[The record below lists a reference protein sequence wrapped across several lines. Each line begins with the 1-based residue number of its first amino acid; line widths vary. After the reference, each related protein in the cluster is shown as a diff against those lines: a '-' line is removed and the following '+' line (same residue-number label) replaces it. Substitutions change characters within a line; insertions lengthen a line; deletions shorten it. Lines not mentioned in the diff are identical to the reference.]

1 MNYEMLIKKKTTDSV
16 ATAEFKSKASTS
28 MQETN
33 YSQVCRKDQ
42 LCFNTKS
49 MCLSRFDKSKP
60 KLKSPTFILLNH

>member
-33 YSQVCRKDQ
+33 YSKCVGKISCASIQKACVYLALTNPNQ
-42 LCFNTKS
+42 N
-49 MCLSRFDKSKP
+49 
-60 KLKSPTFILLNH
+60 